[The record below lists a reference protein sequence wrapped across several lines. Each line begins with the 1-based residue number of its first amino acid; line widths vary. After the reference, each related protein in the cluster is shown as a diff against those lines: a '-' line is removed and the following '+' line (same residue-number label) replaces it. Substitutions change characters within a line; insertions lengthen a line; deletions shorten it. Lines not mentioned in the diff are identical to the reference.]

1 MMRDKNRIEPFC
13 EMLAEEWG
21 KVPDWRFGQLIENL
35 KRAYNIN
42 DLFYMEDDEFIEKLK
57 GMFKEG

>member
-1 MMRDKNRIEPFC
+1 MRDVNRIKPFC
-13 EMLAEEWG
+13 NTLATEWS
-21 KVPDWRFGQLIENL
+21 KVPDWRLGQLIENL

-57 GMFKEG
+57 A

>member
-1 MMRDKNRIEPFC
+1 MRDVNRIKPFC
-13 EMLAEEWG
+13 NTLATEWS
-21 KVPDWRFGQLIENL
+21 KVPDWRLGQLIENL

-57 GMFKEG
+57 DMFKEG